1 MSLHALVHLPYRSPL
16 PSLQTVVRTTKY
28 GFPRFIAFLAFIPRN
43 LFEQFNR
50 VANIYFLFVTIL

>member
-1 MSLHALVHLPYRSPL
+1 MPPL

-28 GFPRFIAFLAFIPRN
+28 GFPRFIASIAFIPRN